1 MRPAEERNS
10 RDALAGDGAARIRH
24 SEIFAQ
30 KAVMREAG
38 RNSKPPHAADVRLAR
53 RREGERLAEQ
63 YGIDA
68 GIADPL
74 QPEHAGMDAAE
85 M

>member
-1 MRPAEERNS
+1 LRPAEEPNPR
-10 RDALAGDGAARIRH
+10 
-24 SEIFAQ
+24 
-30 KAVMREAG
+30 
-38 RNSKPPHAADVRLAR
+38 VRLAR

-74 QPEHAGMDAAE
+74 QPEHAGTDAAE
-85 M
+85 DR